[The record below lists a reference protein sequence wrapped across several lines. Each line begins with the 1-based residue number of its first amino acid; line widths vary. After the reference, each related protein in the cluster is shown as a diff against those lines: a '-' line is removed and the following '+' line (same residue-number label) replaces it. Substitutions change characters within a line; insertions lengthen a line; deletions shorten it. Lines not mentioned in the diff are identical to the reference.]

1 MSKEK
6 PMLFDSREDAAH
18 LLAQKLSVYKG
29 KNPLV
34 LAIPRGAIAMA
45 KIIADF
51 LDGELDVVLVRKLGH
66 PEQPELAIGAVDE
79 GGTVFLS
86 DYACG
91 IDAAYVDREKAGQ
104 LELLRRRRAQY
115 TPARLAFDPYGR
127 IAIVIDDGIATGSTM
142 ITALRS
148 VRAKKPAKLIGAVA
162 VTSAQAMQ
170 AIADEADAIICLS
183 VPDEFYAVGQFFREF
198 SQVSDEE
205 VVALLRQT
213 ERKTSTDG

>member
-1 MSKEK
+1 MR
-6 PMLFDSREDAAH
+6 FDSRDDAAH
-18 LLAQKLSVYKG
+18 LLAQKLSFYKG

-34 LAIPRGAIAMA
+34 LAIPRGAVAMA

-51 LDGELDVVLVRKLGH
+51 LGGELDVVLVRKLGH

-115 TPARLAFDPYGR
+115 TPACSALDPHGR
-127 IAIVIDDGIATGSTM
+127 IVIVIDDGIATGSTM

-148 VRAKKPAKLIGAVA
+148 VRAKKPAKLIAAVA
-162 VTSAQAMQ
+162 VASAQAMR
-170 AIADEADAIICLS
+170 AIVDDADVITCLG

-205 VVALLRQT
+205 VVTLLRQT

>member
-1 MSKEK
+1 MR
-6 PMLFDSREDAAH
+6 FDSRDDAAH

-34 LAIPRGAIAMA
+34 LAIPRGAVAMA

-115 TPARLAFDPYGR
+115 TPACLALDPHGR
-127 IAIVIDDGIATGSTM
+127 IVIVIDDGIATGSTM
-142 ITALRS
+142 IAALRS

-162 VTSAQAMQ
+162 VASAQAMQ
-170 AIADEADAIICLS
+170 AIVDEADVITCLS

-205 VVALLRQT
+205 VVTLLRQT
-213 ERKTSTDG
+213 ERKTSNDG

>member
-1 MSKEK
+1 
-6 PMLFDSREDAAH
+6 MLFDSREDAAR
-18 LLAQKLSVYKG
+18 LLAQRLSVYKG

-34 LAIPRGAIAMA
+34 LAIPRGAVAMA

-51 LDGELDVVLVRKLGH
+51 LGGELDVVLVRKLGH

-79 GGTVFLS
+79 GGAVFFS
-86 DYACG
+86 DYVFG
-91 IDAAYVDREKAGQ
+91 IDAAYVDREKAEQ

-115 TPARLAFDPYGR
+115 SPARLPLDPHGR
-127 IAIVIDDGIATGSTM
+127 IVIVIDDGIATGSTM

-162 VTSAQAMQ
+162 VASAPAAQ
-170 AIADEADAIICLS
+170 AIADEADAIICLR

-205 VVALLRQT
+205 VMTLLGQT
-213 ERKTSTDG
+213 ERKTSTDR